1 LAPHITEELWSRLGH
16 TSSLAWEDFPAV
28 DESLLV
34 DDTVEVPVQI
44 NGKLRG
50 VITVPADADA
60 EAMEAAARAD
70 ARITAALD
78 GRETRRVVAVPGR
91 LVNFVV

>member
-1 LAPHITEELWSRLGH
+1 
-16 TSSLAWEDFPAV
+16 V
-28 DESLLV
+28 
-34 DDTVEVPVQI
+34 
-44 NGKLRG
+44 NGKLRA
-50 VITVPADADA
+50 VITVPAGSDA

-70 ARITAALD
+70 ARVAAALD